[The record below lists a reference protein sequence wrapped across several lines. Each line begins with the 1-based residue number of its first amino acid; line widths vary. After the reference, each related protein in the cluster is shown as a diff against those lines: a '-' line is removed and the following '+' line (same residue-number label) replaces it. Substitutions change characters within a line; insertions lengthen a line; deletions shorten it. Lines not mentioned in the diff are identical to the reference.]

1 MIQKS
6 TSEYLSKENK
16 NTNSKICIAPMFMG
30 TLLIVTKIWKQPN
43 CPSVDDSENKVWY
56 VNTLKQCPASEK
68 KELLLFETTCL
79 DLCGIMLSEICEVE
93 KDQYFMYLTYLHMCT
108 CMLSHVQLCAT
119 PWTIAPLSVE
129 LSRQEYWR
137 GLPFPSPGDIPDP
150 GIEPGSPV
158 LQANSLPSEPPGKL
172 THLYVES

>member
-56 VNTLKQCPASEK
+56 VNTLK
-68 KELLLFETTCL
+68 
-79 DLCGIMLSEICEVE
+79 
-93 KDQYFMYLTYLHMCT
+93 
-108 CMLSHVQLCAT
+108 
-119 PWTIAPLSVE
+119 
-129 LSRQEYWR
+129 
-137 GLPFPSPGDIPDP
+137 
-150 GIEPGSPV
+150 
-158 LQANSLPSEPPGKL
+158 
-172 THLYVES
+172 